1 MYRSFELLINKD
13 IKVMLSD
20 ASRLSIS
27 MEGLSTMDEMR
38 KQQLEVLQDA
48 VPYSERVLAAIDE
61 AVEQLQ
67 NGVNDAGFIKQVIEA
82 INWILEV
89 YNGTKSLV
97 NQDGTAVDEEVA
109 KNGVAALER
118 AERFKDNIGKAEAI
132 YNIGLFIKNFHD
144 VASELIAN

>member
-97 NQDGTAVDEEVA
+97 NQDGTAVDEELA

-132 YNIGLFIKNFHD
+132 YYIGLFIKNFHD